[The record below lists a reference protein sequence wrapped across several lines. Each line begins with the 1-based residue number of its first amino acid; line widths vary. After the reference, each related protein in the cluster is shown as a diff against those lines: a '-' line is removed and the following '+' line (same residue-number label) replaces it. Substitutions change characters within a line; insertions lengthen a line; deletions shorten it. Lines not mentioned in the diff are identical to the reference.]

1 MTDDAPALQVLE
13 TLAQR
18 RDHLGVPEDL
28 QRLDDALVE
37 LPRQNRAHGLAATR
51 DRQGALRRPG
61 ELLGE
66 IQQSLARFG
75 NRKFGHRALLYTS
88 MYKNMH
94 RFSSG
99 VAAAGRDG
107 SNVVA
112 AASGRSGK
120 CPS

>member
-37 LPRQNRAHGLAATR
+37 LPWQNREHGLAATR
-51 DRQGALRRPG
+51 DRHGALRRSR
-61 ELLGE
+61 ELLRQ

-75 NRKFGHRALLYTS
+75 NREFGHQDPLV
-88 MYKNMH
+88 H
-94 RFSSG
+94 I
-99 VAAAGRDG
+99 
-107 SNVVA
+107 NVQEHEQILK
-112 AASGRSGK
+112 REPLRRTK
-120 CPS
+120 W